1 MHLDPK
7 FPPYHLPSPF
17 SHPSLSPSSS
27 FSMLSPSPRT
37 FLSSYSLFSTITYI
51 HTSDAKRDNVRYV
64 CSSKLSPAKSGPEH
78 NPNDSHTWVP
88 SGHNNK
94 KVSWSKYSLVRQTFL
109 TFQIPYI
116 FDQTPRLLFFC
127 LFVCLFVLLLILVQ
141 LLTKGGVS
149 FIGKPADSNDS
160 WIR

>member
-1 MHLDPK
+1 MHLNPK

-64 CSSKLSPAKSGPEH
+64 CSSKLSPARSGPEH

-94 KVSWSKYSLVRQTFL
+94 KSVLIEVQFSTTDISHISGTVYLQSDATA
-109 TFQIPYI
+109 T
-116 FDQTPRLLFFC
+116 
-127 LFVCLFVLLLILVQ
+127 FVCLFALLFI

-149 FIGKPADSNDS
+149 FIGKPADSNDG